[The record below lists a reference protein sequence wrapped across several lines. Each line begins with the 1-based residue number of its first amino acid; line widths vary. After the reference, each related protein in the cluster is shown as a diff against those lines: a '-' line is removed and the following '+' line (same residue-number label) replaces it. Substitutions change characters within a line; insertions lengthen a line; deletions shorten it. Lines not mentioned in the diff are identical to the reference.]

1 MNRVPRTVRAL
12 AVPTFLLLACAG
24 AWASDND
31 EHTVTENSSE
41 VNAELPAGLP
51 FAVAGTMTAAPT
63 KFAVISMIGR
73 EGKAGSQML
82 ASEGAVV
89 ATYRVASIH
98 ADRVVFEREGH
109 TFVLRVGAER
119 QDALT
124 PTPTAPYVRK
134 GSAPMR
140 VVAPPANIEE
150 IRQQTGAFV
159 ERLEANPE
167 FQKRVDTMLRRVRE
181 REGASE
187 PPARP

>member
-1 MNRVPRTVRAL
+1 MNRVQRTVRVL
-12 AVPTFLLLACAG
+12 AVPAFLLLACAG
-24 AWASDND
+24 AWASDDD
-31 EHTVTENSSE
+31 EDRATENSPQVAAQS
-41 VNAELPAGLP
+41 PPDLP
-51 FAVAGTMTAAPT
+51 FAVAGTVIAPPT
-63 KFAVISMIGR
+63 KFAVISMNR
-73 EGKAGSQML
+73 PQGKAGAQML

-109 TFVLRVGAER
+109 TFVVRVGAER

-124 PTPTAPYVRK
+124 PTSTTPYVRK

-140 VVAPPANIEE
+140 VVAPPANLEE

-159 ERLEANPE
+159 ERLNANPE

-187 PPARP
+187 PPTRP

>member
-12 AVPTFLLLACAG
+12 AVPAVLLLACRRWAG
-24 AWASDND
+24 DND
-31 EHTVTENSSE
+31 EHAVTENSSE
-41 VNAELPAGLP
+41 VNAERPAGLP
-51 FAVAGTMTAAPT
+51 FAVAGTMTAPPT

-89 ATYRVASIH
+89 ATYRVVSIH

-109 TFVLRVGAER
+109 TFFVRVGAER

-124 PTPTAPYVRK
+124 PTPTTPYVRK

-159 ERLEANPE
+159 ERLKANPE

-181 REGASE
+181 RDGVSQ
-187 PPARP
+187 PSNQP

>member
-12 AVPTFLLLACAG
+12 AVPAFLLLACAG
-24 AWASDND
+24 AWPSDND
-31 EHTVTENSSE
+31 EHAVTEHSSE
-41 VNAELPAGLP
+41 VNAETPAGLP
-51 FAVAGTMTAAPT
+51 FAVAGTMTAPPT

-109 TFVLRVGAER
+109 TFVVRVGSDR

-124 PTPTAPYVRK
+124 PAPTTPYVRK
-134 GSAPMR
+134 GAAPLR

-150 IRQQTGAFV
+150 IRQQTSVFV
-159 ERLEANPE
+159 ERLKANPT
-167 FQKRVDTMLRRVRE
+167 FQNSVDAMLRRVRE
-181 REGASE
+181 REAAAQ
-187 PPARP
+187 PPGRP